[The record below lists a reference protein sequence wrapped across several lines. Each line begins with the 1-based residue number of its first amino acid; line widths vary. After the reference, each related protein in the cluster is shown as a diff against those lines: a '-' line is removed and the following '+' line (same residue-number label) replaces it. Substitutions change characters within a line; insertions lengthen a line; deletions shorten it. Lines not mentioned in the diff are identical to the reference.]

1 MPLLAPVTKAVFPA
15 KVPLATVGSPVA
27 HRCTGESVT
36 WWDNLPSLLEHKRSH
51 RMGSPVASQPL
62 EPLGFEAVLEWSGHP
77 SAETAEA
84 LGEVYARDG
93 LVLIR
98 GLALSMDEQLDL
110 CSLFGPVMRE
120 SIENYFVSNVRPDGL
135 LGTRELLFHNDI
147 SYVTFPYVGG
157 SLHAVE
163 IEPGASPTRFAS
175 GFRAYERLPVKLR
188 KRVEGLTALHV
199 RERVEGRRSR
209 LSDMLP
215 GDTCAAHRLV
225 RHRESDGRP
234 FLFVNQSLTAQI
246 VGLSEAQSDALL
258 EELFGY
264 LYAEGTVYQHSWRVG
279 DIVIWDNL
287 GIQHARA
294 ALTPARRTLQR
305 VTLASVPYR
314 DQYPLDREVYT
325 ELRTFAE
332 LADQP

>member
-1 MPLLAPVTKAVFPA
+1 MGSLVESRRLAPF
-15 KVPLATVGSPVA
+15 GS
-27 HRCTGESVT
+27 
-36 WWDNLPSLLEHKRSH
+36 
-51 RMGSPVASQPL
+51 
-62 EPLGFEAVLEWSGHP
+62 EAVLEWTGQPSG
-77 SAETAEA
+77 ETAEA
-84 LGEVYARDG
+84 LRELYARDG
-93 LVLIR
+93 LLLIR
-98 GLALSMDEQLDL
+98 GLALSMEDQLDL

-120 SIENYFVSNVRPDGL
+120 SVENYFVSNVRPDGL
-135 LGTRELLFHNDI
+135 LGTRELMFHNDI
-147 SYVTFPYVGG
+147 CYVSFPYLGG

-175 GFRAYERLPVKLR
+175 GFRAYEHLPTRLR
-188 KRVEGLTALHV
+188 ERVEGLTALHV

-215 GDTCAAHRLV
+215 GDTCAAHPVV
-225 RHRESDGRP
+225 RRRESDGRP

-246 VGLSEAQSDALL
+246 VGFSAAESDALL

-264 LYAEGTVYQHSWRVG
+264 LYAEGAVYEHSWSVG

-287 GIQHARA
+287 GVQHARA
-294 ALTPARRTLQR
+294 ALTLARRTLQR

-332 LADQP
+332 PEEVAGQP